1 MELRVL
7 MEEFL
12 STIDNLE
19 AAPEDQ
25 PERAAFPTGGF
36 SYLPMVIRKR

>member
-12 STIDNLE
+12 SGVDTLKP
-19 AAPEDQ
+19 APDEL
-25 PERAAFPTGGF
+25 PERAVFPTGGF
-36 SYLPMVIRKR
+36 SYLPMVIEKR